1 MQIITRT
8 LGGCDIMQSE
18 EGISI
23 SCCFLSRCAHKDIL
37 CEKTT
42 NHQNALCVYLT
53 LKSTEDNTVNN
64 DSKLQGKL
72 VLIPPHIL
80 SAFCQSLCDIL
91 VICWEYLLGSCLKA

>member
-1 MQIITRT
+1 MQIITRIH
-8 LGGCDIMQSE
+8 GGGDIIQSQ

-23 SCCFLSRCAHKDIL
+23 SCYFLSRCAHKDIL

-64 DSKLQGKL
+64 DSKLQGKQ

-80 SAFCQSLCDIL
+80 SAFCQSLSDIL
-91 VICWEYLLGSCLKA
+91 VICWEYLL